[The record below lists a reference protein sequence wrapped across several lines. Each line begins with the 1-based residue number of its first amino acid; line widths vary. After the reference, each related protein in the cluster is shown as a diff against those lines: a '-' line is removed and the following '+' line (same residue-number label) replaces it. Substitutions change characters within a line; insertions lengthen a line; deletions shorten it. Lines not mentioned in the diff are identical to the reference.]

1 MISNLAYPDRSG
13 FLAFFPTSDILKEKY
28 TLFAKI
34 QELPWPDWVAPC
46 VFRSGDPGKR
56 PS

>member
-34 QELPWPDWVAPC
+34 QELPWPDW
-46 VFRSGDPGKR
+46 
-56 PS
+56 